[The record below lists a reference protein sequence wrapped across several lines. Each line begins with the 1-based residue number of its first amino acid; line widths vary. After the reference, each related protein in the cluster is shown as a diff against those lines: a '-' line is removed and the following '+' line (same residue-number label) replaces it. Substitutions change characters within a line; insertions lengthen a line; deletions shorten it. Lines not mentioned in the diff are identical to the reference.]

1 MFPDTETLTALD
13 LKGNT
18 WCLKVEGNINNI
30 FFIYARAVPPGP
42 EAKNSSVLIHV
53 FKLSFFGK
61 GSQTFF

>member
-30 FFIYARAVPPGP
+30 F
-42 EAKNSSVLIHV
+42 SS
-53 FKLSFFGK
+53 GK
-61 GSQTFF
+61 KECVVMLELRSC